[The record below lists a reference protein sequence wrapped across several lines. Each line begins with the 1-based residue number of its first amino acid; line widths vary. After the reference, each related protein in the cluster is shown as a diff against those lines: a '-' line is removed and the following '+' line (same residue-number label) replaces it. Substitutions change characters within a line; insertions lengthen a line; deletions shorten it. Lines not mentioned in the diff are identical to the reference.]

1 MATPTTLSREGT
13 IAETPVSLDGASTAT
28 PRSNKGKGEIQL
40 TDQTNLLP
48 FRKIVAVFF
57 GLGLCVFVTAL
68 DSVSVATSL
77 ATINT
82 AFHAGSVISWVP
94 SAYMLVST
102 AFQPLYGRFSDIF
115 GRKATLTMAM
125 LVFMIGNLVAG
136 FSKNIIQL
144 IVFRGFAG
152 AGGGGIVSMMQIVVS
167 DIVTLRERGKYQGII
182 QGVVAIGYTVGPLIG
197 GALSQS
203 VGWRW
208 CFWITIPVSFVATG
222 IVVFVL
228 PLKPVES
235 GLRRKLLAIDYLG
248 TILTLTS
255 CTLVMLPLIWGGVT
269 FPWSSPVIL
278 APLLSGFLLAFLF
291 CIWEWKGAR
300 LPIVPMYIFR
310 HATVCGVYIT
320 MFMNGF
326 VFFSSL
332 YYLPQFFQ
340 VVLVYTP
347 IHSGMFLI
355 PLLVGQLAASFVS
368 GMMISRRGK
377 YKSMIH
383 TGFAVWAIGCGCIST
398 ISHKSNQGAMVV
410 FMLLSG
416 IGAGQTLQPTTIAAQ
431 ASVSRKDMSVV
442 TVFRNFVRNLG
453 GTLALAIGS
462 TIINN
467 ALRKAMNDI
476 SLSESLISTII
487 DDPSYLAKPTSETG
501 LSAATVSYIL
511 SQGYTKG
518 FKDVFYLN
526 ASLTAFATLISMVLI
541 KDKDLSRDD
550 ARLKGRPEKGMEKD
564 GANTPG
570 ADVAIGDG
578 IEMAALDRDRV

>member
-13 IAETPVSLDGASTAT
+13 IAETPVSLDGAPTAT
-28 PRSNKGKGEIQL
+28 PRSKKEKGEIQL

-203 VGWRW
+203 
-208 CFWITIPVSFVATG
+208 
-222 IVVFVL
+222 IVVFL
-228 PLKPVES
+228 DYHS
-235 GLRRKLLAIDYLG
+235 GFLHCHGDCSLRPSPEASTKW
-248 TILTLTS
+248 S
-255 CTLVMLPLIWGGVT
+255 SKGGVT

-278 APLLSGFLLAFLF
+278 APLFSGFLLAFIF

-300 LPIVPMYIFR
+300 LPIVPMYIFK
-310 HATVCGVYIT
+310 HATVDNAKG
-320 MFMNGF
+320 FQSGF

-340 VVLVYTP
+340 VVLMYTP
-347 IHSGMFLI
+347 IHSGRRILELPLCWVFKAHFSAGMFLI

-368 GMMISRRGK
+368 GIMISRRGK

-383 TGFAVWAIGCGCIST
+383 TGFAIWAIGCGCIST
-398 ISHKSNQGAMVV
+398 ISPKLNQGAMVV

-442 TVFRNFVRNLG
+442 TVFRNASAFVRNLG

-476 SLSESLISTII
+476 SVSESLISTII

-550 ARLKGRPEKGMEKD
+550 ARLKGRIEKDTEKD
-564 GANTPG
+564 GTNTPG
-570 ADVAIGDG
+570 ADGDG
-578 IEMAALDRDRV
+578 IEMAVLDRDKV

>member
-13 IAETPVSLDGASTAT
+13 IAEHP
-28 PRSNKGKGEIQL
+28 L

-125 LVFMIGNLVAG
+125 LVFMVGNLVAG

-208 CFWITIPVSFVATG
+208 CFWITIPVSFIATG

-228 PLKPVES
+228 PLKPVQP
-235 GLRRKLLAIDYLG
+235 GLRRKLLSIDYLG
-248 TILTLTS
+248 TILTLAS
-255 CTLVMLPLIWGGVT
+255 CTLMMLPLIWGGVT

-278 APLLSGFLLAFLF
+278 APLLSGFILAFIF

-300 LPIVPMYIFR
+300 LPIVPMYIFK

-340 VVLVYTP
+340 VVLMYTP

-368 GMMISRRGK
+368 GIMISRRGK

-442 TVFRNFVRNLG
+442 TVFRNASAASLQAFVRNLG

-476 SLSESLISTII
+476 FVSQSLISTII

-511 SQGYTKG
+511 NQGYTKG

-550 ARLKGRPEKGMEKD
+550 ARLKVFHVENIVKAQCVIVFVTCKGGNTKMKPKIHGLALVNYDHIIVRKD
-564 GANTPG
+564 
-570 ADVAIGDG
+570 
-578 IEMAALDRDRV
+578 R